1 MERLAKQREETRQ
14 HSAAN
19 DNGGHLVSLG
29 RILVDPRLV
38 AALDV
43 WVEAQQEQSLP
54 VPRLFP
60 WLFMS
65 GRSVWALLIT
75 KPSGC

>member
-1 MERLAKQREETRQ
+1 MERIAKQRQETRQ

-43 WVEAQQEQSLP
+43 WVEAQQEQSP
-54 VPRLFP
+54 F
-60 WLFMS
+60 
-65 GRSVWALLIT
+65 RSEAVSMAIYEWAISMGLAHN
-75 KPSGC
+75 